1 MWRHVWPTLLATAW
15 VVCSGVA
22 FADDSSNLNLPAALS
37 TETLSKAS
45 AKGAPASANASADA
59 EVDGQSLHASAAAEA
74 TIENPIAVTGP
85 FTTGNIDGLTATGSQ
100 VSTGFGNI
108 QQGVSATAISF

>member
-1 MWRHVWPTLLATAW
+1 MSRLAWSTLLIAA
-15 VVCSGVA
+15 SGGA
-22 FADDSSNLNLPAALS
+22 FADDSSDLNLPTALS

-59 EVDGQSLHASAAAEA
+59 EVDGQSLHASAAADA
-74 TIENPIAVTGP
+74 SIENPITVTGP
-85 FTTGNIDGLTATGSQ
+85 FTTGNIEGLSGTGGQ
-100 VSTGFGNI
+100 LSTGFGNI

>member
-1 MWRHVWPTLLATAW
+1 MWRLVCSALLTAAW
-15 VVCSGVA
+15 IACSGVA
-22 FADDSSNLNLPAALS
+22 FADDASDLNLPTALS

-45 AKGAPASANASADA
+45 AKGVPASANASADA
-59 EVDGQSLHASAAAEA
+59 EVDGQSLHASAAADA
-74 TIENPIAVTGP
+74 TIDNPITVTGP
-85 FTTGNIDGLTATGSQ
+85 FTTGGVDGLSASGAQ